1 MTADRY
7 PILGS
12 PIKLG
17 PKTARNRIW
26 MTAHATLLV
35 KDHLFTDAHIAYYT
49 ERAKGGAA
57 VITMEAMATH
67 PTTQPY
73 KGKAFA
79 FDPRMVPEYRKLA
92 DAVHAYDT
100 LLLAQPWHRGRQTNG
115 ITNGLPVWAPSAVP
129 CGVYREMPH
138 VMTTSDINEIIDGY
152 RLSARYAREGGLDG
166 VEVHGM
172 SHGYLLNQF
181 LSPGTNF
188 RQDRYGGSL
197 ENRMRIVHEILDASR
212 SEIGSD
218 MIMGMRLNSD
228 DGHEGGLGPDEWAD
242 IAREFEATGLIDY
255 ISFSHGTYINRM
267 LIYPT
272 APETH
277 GFQLK
282 ATGKIKNGLTVPV
295 VGVGRITN
303 PDEAEAWLAE
313 GQCDF
318 VGMARALIAD
328 PRWANKALEGEPQS
342 IRPCV
347 GANWCMS
354 RIFAQAPLGCIHNPS
369 AGQELELDETSLPL
383 AHAKKSVAVVGG
395 GPAGMRASWTLARRG
410 HAVTL
415 FEASPELG
423 GQVRWWA
430 LAESRR
436 ELIGIISWLEDR
448 VAEED
453 IKIVRNHRVTA
464 ADLSDFDEIVVA
476 AGSTGL
482 KHGWTMLHPEKWNGD
497 TLPGAE
503 SSHVF
508 SYTEFLSQQPDL
520 TGEVLIF
527 DIMGGRQGAVV
538 AEILARKGVSV
549 HFATQLGQA
558 SPDLASSR
566 DWGKV
571 HGMLKKLG
579 VKFHVDCEL
588 TEICEDHVRLQ
599 DLYTKKELVV
609 NSISNVVL
617 VQGSQAND
625 QLYHAMIAQK
635 PCHLIGDAMA
645 PRRVNDAINEGELIA
660 RQI

>member
-1 MTADRY
+1 MTNDRY

-17 PKTARNRIW
+17 PKVARNRIW

-35 KDHLFTDAHIAYYT
+35 KDHLFTEAHIAYYT

-181 LSPGTNF
+181 LSPATNF
-188 RQDRYGGSL
+188 RQDDYGGTL
-197 ENRMRIVHEILDASR
+197 ENRMRIVREILEATRAETDP
-212 SEIGSD
+212 D
-218 MIMGMRLNSD
+218 MIVGMRLNSD
-228 DGHEGGLGPDEWAD
+228 DGHDGGLGPDEWAD

-277 GFQLK
+277 GFQLA
-282 ATGKIKNGLTVPV
+282 ATGKIKKGLKLPV

-303 PDEAEAWLAE
+303 PDEAETWLAE
-313 GQCDF
+313 GRCDF
-318 VGMARALIAD
+318 VGMARALVAD
-328 PRWANKALEGEPQS
+328 PNWANKALGGEPQR

-369 AGQELELDETSLPL
+369 AGQELELDENTLPP
-383 AHAKKSVAVVGG
+383 AKTGKKVAVVGG
-395 GPAGMRASWTLARRG
+395 GPSGMRASWTLARRG
-410 HAVTL
+410 HSVTL
-415 FEASPELG
+415 FEAAPLLG

-430 LAESRR
+430 QAESRR
-436 ELIGIISWLEDR
+436 ELLGIVSWLEER
-448 VAEED
+448 IAEEN
-453 IKIVRNHRVTA
+453 IKVICNHRATED
-464 ADLSDFDEIVVA
+464 DLADFDEIVIA

-482 KHGWTMLHPEKWNGD
+482 KHGWTMLHPEKWNGEI
-497 TLPGAE
+497 LPGANLG
-503 SSHVF
+503 HVY
-508 SYTEFLSQQPDL
+508 SYTEFLDQRPDL
-520 TGEVLIF
+520 TGQVLIF

-538 AEILARKGVSV
+538 AEILARQGVSV

-579 VKFHVDCEL
+579 VVFHVDCEL
-588 TEICEDHVRLQ
+588 TEIHEDQVEIE
-599 DLYTKKELVV
+599 DLYTKQSSVLK
-609 NSISNVVL
+609 NISAVVL

-625 QLYHAMIAQK
+625 TLYHKMVCHK